1 MPLNF
6 VIENFETTIYLDV
19 SGTMLGESFF
29 IDASA
34 HATIE
39 VDLNKVRSAFQ
50 FQSDSSDVLNS
61 PDDDVKF
68 YLKESDFW
76 SAGFRY
82 NAADAQLLST
92 GGTTGPIAVGFP
104 PNKSMVCHDFV
115 RYLADKLFNTHHG
128 VDLLDNEAELL
139 ENIRLKATKVWD
151 NMNTVVDQYKDDN
164 ITLTNQDANGDYYT
178 TNIDTDS
185 IVRKLYEQMIYTLAG
200 KERFKGPIITGV
212 RQDLPF
218 EVDDTIEIKLIINPQ
233 PDQHTLTN
241 VSVLGPRTYK
251 IIYVLKSIP
260 VGPARDNPEGS
271 NYYSYI

>member
-1 MPLNF
+1 
-6 VIENFETTIYLDV
+6 
-19 SGTMLGESFF
+19 
-29 IDASA
+29 
-34 HATIE
+34 
-39 VDLNKVRSAFQ
+39 
-50 FQSDSSDVLNS
+50 
-61 PDDDVKF
+61 
-68 YLKESDFW
+68 
-76 SAGFRY
+76 
-82 NAADAQLLST
+82 
-92 GGTTGPIAVGFP
+92 
-104 PNKSMVCHDFV
+104 MVCHDFV